1 MTSTASLS
9 TPVANP
15 GGAEA
20 VRRRTQPSGGM
31 DFFRYH
37 GIWSPGVRLFRAVGF
52 GVKAAVIALTFL
64 VPIVVLAYSYLSN
77 QAAQID
83 FSAKERVGLLYQRDL
98 MPLLPLLQRQRL
110 LMVTAAAKGA
120 GPANAALADVQAA
133 IKAKAEKLKS
143 TQAQHGVALGTQKSY
158 AQWLETAKALTAQTG
173 TVGALFAAHTAHVQA
188 LLDLLGA
195 ATDGS
200 NLTLD
205 PDIDTYYLMD
215 TALFRLPTMI
225 ESAAQLRGLGAAVL
239 LAGSAT
245 PQQTRLL
252 VEGAAALRSNQSAV
266 VQGLEKAIA
275 YNADVKTTVQVQA
288 DTAAVNALLTR
299 IDGTVLRQEGPQGEV
314 DAHVAVANEAIDTML
329 KFGVQATDKLD
340 ALIATR
346 VAGLE
351 SARNTAMLV
360 TVFSLLMAAY
370 LFISFGKVLN
380 GGLKEVALHIN
391 ALREGDLTSELQP
404 LGRDE
409 AAQLMEKLAQM
420 QQSLRRI
427 VGQVRVASDSMVG
440 ASTEIASGAADLRE
454 RTEQSAVS
462 LEETAAAMD
471 QMAATVKRS
480 ESSVDEAASLAA
492 DNAKAAQAGGEIIHQ
507 VVQTMQAINAS
518 SGRIGDIIGTIEGI
532 AFQTNILALN
542 AAVEAARA
550 GEQGRGFAVVASEV
564 RALAQRS
571 SVASKEI
578 KTLISGSVEH
588 AEHGAR
594 VVQQAGLAMGEIV
607 STAQRVRGL
616 LADVAISA
624 REQTVGVAQSAQ
636 AVQQLDSVTQQNAA
650 LVEETANA
658 AGALNQQAQALAREV
673 AQFKLTV

>member
-1 MTSTASLS
+1 MTSSV
-9 TPVANP
+9 PVPAAPTTTTKPKRGQAAAGQNHWL
-15 GGAEA
+15 E
-20 VRRRTQPSGGM
+20 
-31 DFFRYH
+31 FFKYH

-52 GVKAAVIALTFL
+52 NVKASVIACTFL
-64 VPIVVLAYSYLSN
+64 LPIMVLAFNYFNSQN
-77 QAAQID
+77 TQID
-83 FSAKERVGLLYQRDL
+83 FSAKERVGLVYQRDV
-98 MPLLPLLQRQRL
+98 MSLLPLLQHQRL
-110 LMVTAAAKGA
+110 LLVTAAAKTA
-120 GPANAALADVQAA
+120 GPASAALTELQAA
-133 IKAKAEKLKS
+133 IKTKTEKLAA
-143 TQAQHGVALGTQKSY
+143 TQALHGAALATQKAY
-158 AQWLETAKALTAQTG
+158 ALWLESAKSLNTADSSVEG
-173 TVGALFAAHTAHVQA
+173 VFAAHTAHVQA
-188 LLDLLGA
+188 LLDLLGV

-215 TALFRLPTMI
+215 TALFRLPSMM

-239 LAGSAT
+239 LSGSAT
-245 PQQTRLL
+245 PAQTRRLI
-252 VEGAAALRSNQSAV
+252 EGAAALRNNQAAV
-266 VQGLEKAIA
+266 EQSIEKAVA
-275 YNADVKTTVQVQA
+275 YNADVKDTVKVQA
-288 DTAAVNALLTR
+288 DTAAVKALLTR
-299 IDGTVLRQEGPQGEV
+299 IDGTVLRPEGLQGEA
-314 DAHVAVANEAIDTML
+314 DAHVAVANEAIEAML
-329 KFGVQATDKLD
+329 KFGEQASNKLD
-340 ALIATR
+340 ALIAVR

-351 SARNTAMLV
+351 SARNTAAAI
-360 TVFSLLMAAY
+360 TVCSLLMAIY
-370 LFISFGKVLN
+370 LFVTFGKVLN

-391 ALREGDLTSELQP
+391 AMRDGDLTSQPQP

-409 AAQLMEKLAQM
+409 AAQLMHTLAQM

-427 VGQVRVASDSMVG
+427 VGQVRVASDSIVG
-440 ASTEIASGAADLRE
+440 ASTEIASGAADLRA
-454 RTEQSAVS
+454 RTEKSAAS
-462 LEETAAAMD
+462 LEETATAME

-480 ESSVDEAASLAA
+480 EAGVDEAASLAS
-492 DNAKAAQAGGEIIHQ
+492 DNAKAAQAGGEIIQQ

-550 GEQGRGFAVVASEV
+550 GEQGRGFAVVAAEV

-594 VVQQAGLAMGEIV
+594 VVQQAGQAMGDIV
-607 STAQRVRGL
+607 STAQQVRGL
-616 LADVAISA
+616 LADVAVTA
-624 REQTVGVAQSAQ
+624 REQTAGVAQSAQ
-636 AVQQLDSVTQQNAA
+636 AVQQLDSATQQNAS

-658 AGALNQQAQALAREV
+658 ASALNEQAQTLAREV